1 VNALLDI
8 GVASATAKSMSG
20 KVTVEFDPNVVT
32 LEQIFK
38 EIEDLDFRPIPPKAT
53 DG

>member
-1 VNALLDI
+1 VNALIDL
-8 GVASATAKSMSG
+8 GAANVTAKSMNG

-32 LEQIFK
+32 LEQMFEEIK
-38 EIEDLDFRPIPPKAT
+38 EIGFRPIPPKAT